1 MIPHKKYT
9 KSWHLNDSNYVPPN
23 YGTGGAALGLPRP
36 GALLVLQ
43 GPPGVLYTPGAKRAL
58 LVEPAPSRGEIGDG
72 SMCVQTADV
81 RAGGQPPL
89 VT

>member
-1 MIPHKKYT
+1 MTHYIK
-9 KSWHLNDSNYVPPN
+9 LPPN

-43 GPPGVLYTPGAKRAL
+43 GAPSVLYTPGAKRAL

-72 SMCVQTADV
+72 SICVQTGWCG
-81 RAGGQPPL
+81 RARAAKPSDNL
-89 VT
+89 AL